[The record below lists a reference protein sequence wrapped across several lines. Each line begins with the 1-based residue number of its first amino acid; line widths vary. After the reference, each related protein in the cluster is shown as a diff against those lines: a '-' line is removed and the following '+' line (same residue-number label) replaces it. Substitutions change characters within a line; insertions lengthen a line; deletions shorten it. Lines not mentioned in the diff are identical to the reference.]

1 MRTWDTDITQGTI
14 DLVDGMVVVTD
25 IGGQGII
32 DLVDGMVAV
41 TDIEGQGIE
50 GLDIFII

>member
-1 MRTWDTDITQGTI
+1 
-14 DLVDGMVVVTD
+14 MVVVTD